1 MELKQGHIGMGIQ
14 LFGNVPKTPQ
24 FNGIEVG
31 TEEAPTDSNIIGI
44 MQYTDQDEKYGLY
57 MQVTSITTVTGDN
70 SNMGFRVL
78 HLPTPDSG
86 VSNTGIVYGCELSCL
101 NQGAGSVT
109 SLAGLRCVG
118 GILTGTSGT
127 VTSAHGVWANVNGG
141 SGTLTN
147 AFTLR
152 ADLPTTGT
160 ITNVRGITVTGN
172 SSANCTNKYGLYIG
186 TISGASSINRGIF
199 VQGTSVTSE
208 FQGTVMARE
217 LNLTNLPTSDPGVAG
232 QVWRS
237 GNQLMISTG

>member
-1 MELKQGHIGMGIQ
+1 MLTQGNFSVATLQ
-14 LFGNVPKTPQ
+14 LFSGLPKSPALSGVE
-24 FNGIEVG
+24 FGKEDAPSNDNIVG
-31 TEEAPTDSNIIGI
+31 FFEYI
-44 MQYTDQDEKYGLY
+44 DQTEKYGMY
-57 MQVTSITTVTGDN
+57 IQVLSETTITGTN

-78 HLPTPDSG
+78 QLAEPASG
-86 VSNTGIVYGCELSCL
+86 VSNTGIMYGCELSCL
-101 NQGAGSVT
+101 NQGEGSVT

-118 GILTGTSGT
+118 GILTGAVGS

-160 ITNVRGITVTGN
+160 ITNVRGVTITGN

-186 TISGASSINRGIF
+186 TISGASSVNRGLF
-199 VQGTSVTSE
+199 VQGTSVVSE

-217 LNLTNLPTSDPGVAG
+217 LNLTNLPTSDPAVAG